1 MMGLPET
8 FSFKSTGGG
17 CLINSISESYFSSV
31 NVAKYRTTKNLKM
44 DNPSRF
50 KLVAYYPE
58 SS

>member
-1 MMGLPET
+1 MDLPEA
-8 FSFKSTGGG
+8 FSFKSNGGG

-31 NVAKYRTTKNLKM
+31 NVAKYRATKNLKM
-44 DNPSRF
+44 DDPNRF